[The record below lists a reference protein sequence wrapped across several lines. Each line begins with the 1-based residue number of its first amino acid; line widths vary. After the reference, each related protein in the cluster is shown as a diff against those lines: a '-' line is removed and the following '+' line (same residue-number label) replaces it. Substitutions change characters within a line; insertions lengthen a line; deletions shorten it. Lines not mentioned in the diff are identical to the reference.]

1 MAIPHWPIVHVG
13 SCREADSGRRRSA
26 TRWEISEEVGI
37 GKCSIGTW
45 EQLKAELKAQFL
57 PGNVS
62 WMAHHSLMNV
72 RQTRAV
78 RHYKKD
84 FSALMLD
91 IMDMSDEDR
100 FFPFLK
106 GLQPWEQ
113 A

>member
-1 MAIPHWPIVHVG
+1 MHVG
-13 SCREADSGRRRSA
+13 SRREADSGRRRSA

-78 RHYKKD
+78 RYYNKD

-91 IMDMSDEDR
+91 IICRMKKVS
-100 FFPFLK
+100 FP
-106 GLQPWEQ
+106 